1 MHVKLYKGEL
11 EVNRCGTPNT
21 TIMRL
26 KELDAQIATLQIERK
41 RVIEACGVTAAPNG
55 KIIQI
60 EATIAWSLN
69 KDYLLGKGKNKSSH
83 DDRRGGK
90 LVELVS
96 ENDWSNVWSDSPRA
110 AHLRFLPSKKIA

>member
-1 MHVKLYKGEL
+1 
-11 EVNRCGTPNT
+11 
-21 TIMRL
+21 MRL
-26 KELDAQIATLQIERK
+26 RELDAQIAALQIERK

-69 KDYLLGKGKNKSSH
+69 RDYLLGKGKNKSSH

-90 LVELVS
+90 LVELVR
-96 ENDWSNVWSDSPRA
+96 ENDWSDIWSDSPRA
-110 AHLRFLPSKKIA
+110 AHLRFLPSKKVA

>member
-26 KELDAQIATLQIERK
+26 KELDAQIATLQ
-41 RVIEACGVTAAPNG
+41 IEACGVTAAPNG